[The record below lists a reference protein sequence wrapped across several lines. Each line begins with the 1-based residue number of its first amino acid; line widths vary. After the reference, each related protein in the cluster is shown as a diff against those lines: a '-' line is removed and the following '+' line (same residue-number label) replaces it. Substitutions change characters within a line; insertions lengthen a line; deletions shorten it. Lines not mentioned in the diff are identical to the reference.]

1 MAAATMSPAPLERS
15 LSKMMMKSDAEEVD
29 LYADYKLKQR
39 EHEFL
44 KIQVRRSGRGC
55 PRPRRS
61 APLPRKKHGRSRIFD
76 CRARGTVGA
85 GLRGHI
91 PLRRAGGRLSPTR
104 AAQHAPVRLPVQSA
118 RNLLTGPGPRRLLFV
133 CATRSD
139 RVHQG

>member
-61 APLPRKKHGRSRIFD
+61 APSPRK
-76 CRARGTVGA
+76 
-85 GLRGHI
+85 
-91 PLRRAGGRLSPTR
+91 
-104 AAQHAPVRLPVQSA
+104 
-118 RNLLTGPGPRRLLFV
+118 
-133 CATRSD
+133 
-139 RVHQG
+139 